1 MTEFTSNAQRPAASL
16 RRVAFSTVIGTT
28 LEWYDFFLYSTAAA
42 LIFATQYF
50 PKISGTAQ
58 TLAALSTITV
68 GYLAR
73 PFGSILFGHFGDR
86 IGRKKLLIISLVLM
100 GTATFAVG
108 LLPNYDAIGITA
120 PLCLFVLRFLQGMA
134 VGGEWSGALVMAVE
148 HAPRQK
154 RAFFGALPQLG
165 APLGFVIS
173 TAILLLPSLTLNEAD
188 FKSWGWRIPF
198 LLSILLIFVGLY
210 LRARVPET
218 PEFLAASKDSRIARF
233 PLWTM
238 LRTEWRQLLIGAI
251 AGIPGALG
259 YFTFTTFVFSYGAW
273 HGVSRNALLI
283 VTIIAN
289 IAMMIVIPYVG
300 VLSDRKGPRTVAT
313 LANLGLAIWSVP
325 AIKLFETG
333 DPMLIGLGGIVGLIL
348 VGFSLASLAP
358 WYAELYDVKT
368 RYTGAGLTYMFTGVF
383 GSGLSAIIVPSLLAS
398 SGTMGVAAYL
408 IAWAVAGLIALAVAR
423 NSSRYTLSPG
433 PIREASGVQGV

>member
-1 MTEFTSNAQRPAASL
+1 MTEFASNAQRPAASL

-50 PKISGTAQ
+50 PTVSGPAQ

-86 IGRKKLLIISLVLM
+86 IGRKKLLIISLLLM
-100 GTATFAVG
+100 GIATFAVG
-108 LLPNYDAIGITA
+108 LLPNYESIGVAA

-148 HAPRQK
+148 HAPREK
-154 RAFFGALPQLG
+154 RAFYGALPQLG
-165 APLGFVIS
+165 APLGFVTS
-173 TAILLLPSLTLNEAD
+173 TAILLLSSLALNEAA
-188 FKSWGWRIPF
+188 FRSWGWRIPF

-218 PEFLAASKDSRIARF
+218 PEFLAASKDSKIARF

-251 AGIPGALG
+251 VGIPGALG
-259 YFTFTTFVFSYGAW
+259 YFTFTTFVLAYGVG
-273 HGVSRNALLI
+273 HGVSRNVLLI
-283 VTIIAN
+283 ATIIAN
-289 IAMMIVIPYVG
+289 VAMMIVIPYVG
-300 VLSDRKGPRTVAT
+300 VISDRKGPRNVAFF
-313 LANLGLAIWSVP
+313 ANLGLAIWAVP

-333 DPMLIGLGGIVGLIL
+333 DPTFISLGGVIGLIL

-358 WYAELYDVKT
+358 WYAGMYDVKT

-383 GSGLSAIIVPSLLAS
+383 GSGLSAIVVPALLAS
-398 SGTMGVAAYL
+398 SGTIGVAGYL
-408 IAWAVAGLIALAVAR
+408 VAWAIAGLITLAVAQ
-423 NSSRYTLSPG
+423 NPSRYAVSPG
-433 PIREASGVQGV
+433 MSRQASGISGV